1 MSVPRKGNLSIRL
14 ENNLEPERRTICVPV
29 LDTPSAHANLLSVA
43 SLVDAVRGA
52 VVFDQA
58 GARIYASTDN
68 PGDGLSQI
76 ASSQRVGNMYPMN
89 IEVGRSNT
97 SLASP
102 TPLRHTDMSS
112 DHIYRQTHEQSAAPS
127 RDNSHTHAP
136 RAPTRSAPSGSGPP
150 RARVSEDAF
159 RGVRSNNRM
168 PDHAK
173 LALFSDPIAE
183 PHAPPE
189 PHNPRNAPPEP
200 HNPHDQPSLSDQA
213 LITLGRAER
222 EVMRV
227 HRAFQHPHLQ
237 RMQRLARQGLLD
249 APLSALAR
257 RHLLTMSSLDCAD
270 CVVAKMAKNPVPKK
284 STVKVAGIN
293 DREGGQLDADTA
305 GPFRESWFSKKRYF
319 TVVVHHR
326 TRRTWLL
333 FLKDRS
339 EFLVEMQKLYDQM
352 RATLK
357 DELIF
362 FMTDNAGEFTSE
374 ALSDWFRSE
383 KVTQKFSCPNSSA
396 QNGIAER
403 MIRTLRESAH
413 AALAAAGLPQEFW
426 AEAVRHAAYVRNHT
440 WAGTLA
446 MTPDQLL
453 KGYEYDPRFSKFHP
467 FGCRALSL
475 IPQTLRTKFEAK
487 VRECIY
493 LGVSEHHHDGY
504 RLLSLET
511 GRILI
516 SRDVSIFPDFFPFRA
531 AAELRA
537 HAPAHP
543 PTNLSK
549 PKILRE
555 ALAATGAT
563 PVSLPYN
570 HEREHK
576 RAPLDLPFAQ
586 PNTPD
591 PILHRTESTAFAPL
605 QHHLP
610 IDLGQFYPD
619 EEELDQVQEEEIPE
633 PQNPIPTPPRRP
645 RRERHA
651 PPRWNPADD
660 DAQRFWDKSKAM
672 FQEEEHR
679 SPDIADFTHTPRGD
693 TEVHRAYAAVM
704 DEPSSYRAACA
715 SEDWPTW
722 ERAIREE
729 LDNMSN
735 NDTWVPIKRSSL
747 PAGARAIRSK
757 WTFKIKRRNGVA
769 VRHKARLVVRGDM
782 QKEGVDYFETFS
794 PTTRW
799 PSVRA
804 FLALANQNNLPMRH
818 LDVTAAFLIPSLPP
832 SERVF
837 IEVPEGV
844 EGVPADQVL
853 ELKKS
858 MYGLKQAG
866 RARNKEIDS
875 TLRSLGFAATSAD
888 PCWYVKRVAGRIVAQ
903 VLLYVDDMLCAG
915 ADSELDS
922 LARQLS
928 ERYSITDDGEPSWFL
943 GVSVARDTKAGT
955 LLLSQEAYTAR
966 VLTLFNMLDCNPA
979 STPADTELLSSSTQP
994 TTDEERNFMKRVP
1007 YREAVG
1013 ALMYLA
1019 IATRPD
1025 IAFAVNQ
1032 TAKFCADPG
1041 RRHWGAVKRIMAY
1054 LSGTRTQGIDF
1065 RRTSNQSFEL
1075 RGYSDADDAGD
1086 KDTRRS
1092 VSAYAFY
1099 WGDALISWNSCQQ
1112 KIATLSSCES
1122 ELVALT
1128 KASCEALHLSGL
1140 VHEVTG
1146 SLAAVNIFE
1155 DNNAARSVSSDSKF
1169 SKSLKHVARRHFMVQ
1184 QHVAAGRVR
1193 VLRCP
1198 TTHMLADILTK
1209 PLSPVIF
1216 NRVRDYLL
1224 QGTPPP
1230 CAQAA

>member
-1 MSVPRKGNLSIRL
+1 MPVPRKGDLSLRL
-14 ENNLEPERRTICVPV
+14 ENHSQPKRQTILVPV
-29 LDTPSAHANLLSVA
+29 LDTPSSHVNLLSIA
-43 SLVDAVRGA
+43 SLVDAIQGT

-58 GARIYASTDN
+58 GARIYAPADN
-68 PGDGLSQI
+68 PNDGASLI
-76 ASSQRVGNMYPMN
+76 ASSKRVGNMYP
-89 IEVGRSNT
+89 IEVEVDGSDL
-97 SLASP
+97 SLSSS
-102 TPLRHTDMSS
+102 TPHKQIHT
-112 DHIYRQTHEQSAAPS
+112 QSAARAQSNP
-127 RDNSHTHAP
+127 HTHTP
-136 RAPTRSAPSGSGPP
+136 CSPTRSAPSGSGPP
-150 RARVSEDAF
+150 RARGA
-159 RGVRSNNRM
+159 RSSNRT
-168 PDHAK
+168 PDHTNSAF
-173 LALFSDPIAE
+173 LSDSTL
-183 PHAPPE
+183 E
-189 PHNPRNAPPEP
+189 PHNLPN
-200 HNPHDQPSLSDQA
+200 QQSLSDQA
-213 LITLGRAER
+213 LIALGQTER
-222 EVMRV
+222 KIIRL
-227 HRAFQHPHLQ
+227 HRAFQHPNLQ
-237 RMQRLARQGLLD
+237 RMQRLARQGLLNTS
-249 APLSALAR
+249 LSTPDR
-257 RHLLTMSSLDCAD
+257 RHLLNMSSLDCAD
-270 CVVAKMAKNPVPKK
+270 CAQAKMAKNPVPKK
-284 STVKVAGIN
+284 SSAKAAGVN
-293 DREGGQLDADTA
+293 DREGEQLDADTA
-305 GPFRESWFSKKRYF
+305 GPFQESWFSKKRYF

-326 TRRTWLL
+326 TKRTWLL

-339 EFLVEMQKLYDQM
+339 EFFAEMQKLHEQL

-374 ALSDWFRSE
+374 ALADWFRTE
-383 KVTQKFSCPNSSA
+383 KITQKFSCPDSSA

-413 AALAAAGLPQEFW
+413 AALATAGLPGEFW
-426 AEAVRHAAYVRNHT
+426 AEAVRHASYVRNHT
-440 WAGTLA
+440 WAGLTPA
-446 MTPDQLL
+446 KTPDQLL
-453 KGYEYDPRFSKFHP
+453 KGYENDTRFSNFHP
-467 FGCRALSL
+467 FGCRVLSL

-487 VRECIY
+487 TRECIY
-493 LGVSEHHHDGY
+493 LGVSDNHHDGY
-504 RLLSLET
+504 RLLNLET
-511 GRILI
+511 GRVII
-516 SRDVSIFPDFFPFRA
+516 SRNVSVLPDFFPFRA
-531 AAELRA
+531 AAESRA
-537 HAPAHP
+537 RTPSRLS
-543 PTNLSK
+543 TNLSRLQT
-549 PKILRE
+549 LRE
-555 ALAATGAT
+555 ALAATGQI
-563 PVSLPYN
+563 PFSPPHN
-570 HEREHK
+570 HEPEQT
-576 RAPLDLPFAQ
+576 L
-586 PNTPD
+586 
-591 PILHRTESTAFAPL
+591 APL
-605 QHHLP
+605 QLPIAQQHNPDLIYQPPASADPYPSQPQSP
-610 IDLGQFYPD
+610 IDLGQFYPSQ
-619 EEELDQVQEEEIPE
+619 EELDQAQEEEQPAA
-633 PQNPIPTPPRRP
+633 PQHPPPTPTPRP
-645 RRERHA
+645 RRDTHA

-660 DAQRFWDKSKAM
+660 DAQRFWDKQKAL
-672 FQEEEHR
+672 FQEEAHPPN
-679 SPDIADFTHTPRGD
+679 SPLTHTTRVRGEED
-693 TEVHRAYAAVM
+693 VHRAYATVM
-704 DEPSSYRAACA
+704 NEPSSYRAALA
-715 SEDWPTW
+715 SEDWPIW
-722 ERAIREE
+722 KKAVEEE
-729 LDNMSN
+729 LGNMTN
-735 NDTWVPIKRSSL
+735 NDTWVRIERSSL
-747 PAGARAIRSK
+747 PAGARPIRSK
-757 WTFKIKRRNGVA
+757 WTFKIKHRNGIA

-799 PSVRA
+799 PSVRS

-844 EGVPADQVL
+844 EGVPTDQVL

-866 RARNKEIDS
+866 RAWNKEIHS
-875 TLRSLGFAATSAD
+875 TLSSLGFAATSAD
-888 PCWYVKRVAGRIVAQ
+888 PCWYVKRVGGRVVAQ

-915 ADSELDS
+915 TDSELDI
-922 LARQLS
+922 LARQLG
-928 ERYSITDDGEPSWFL
+928 ERYNITDDGEPSWFL
-943 GVSVARDTKAGT
+943 GVSVERDRKAGT
-955 LLLSQEAYTAR
+955 LRLSQEAYTAR
-966 VLTLFNMLDCNPA
+966 ILTLFNMLECHPA
-979 STPADTELLSSSTQP
+979 STPADTELLSASMRP
-994 TTDEERNFMKRVP
+994 TTDDERNYMKKVP

-1032 TAKFCADPG
+1032 TAKFCAEPG
-1041 RRHWGAVKRIMAY
+1041 RKHWGAVKRIMAY